1 MDPACISA
9 HASRITVMFNAVP
22 VRPQNESFTGE
33 IILPRHA
40 PFFLENFSYKIK
52 GEGR

>member
-33 IILPRHA
+33 IICQGMLHS
-40 PFFLENFSYKIK
+40 FWGIFHIK
-52 GEGR
+52 